1 MRRLNPEEVKHRD
14 WCFPGF
20 GVPKKNGQLRFVI
33 NFQNLNHQLEQQEY
47 PLTPAEKIFQLV
59 GSFVY
64 ATSLDLNMG
73 YLHINLAQSACN
85 ILTVV
90 MSFGFYECTK
100 LPMGVMPATN
110 IFQSRMVSVFADMGP
125 DKPVPYINDILI
137 SAGKTSKS
145 ILHFRRRLSHV

>member
-1 MRRLNPEEVKHRD
+1 MRQLSPEEVEHWD
-14 WCFPGF
+14 WCSPGF
-20 GVPKKNGQLRFVI
+20 GVPKKNGRIRLVI

-47 PLTPAEKIFQLV
+47 PLMPAEDIFQSD

-73 YLHINLAQSACN
+73 YLHINLAQLARN

-90 MSFGFYECTK
+90 MSFDFYKCRK
-100 LPMGVMPATN
+100 LPMGVMPATD

-125 DKPVPYINDILI
+125 DKPVPYIDNIFI
-137 SAGKTSKS
+137 SAGKTFEEH
-145 ILHFRRRLSHV
+145 LALLEETLT